1 MNKTKASNALPP
13 QKRMALYARV
23 STQEQT
29 KGQYPSCESQI
40 EELEAHCKAKGWH
53 VEAVIKDEAVS
64 AGSLKRPGL
73 SRLRSLVEDEQ
84 IDGVVCTWYDRM
96 TRSRDFYVLDKEFKT
111 HNVSFITLHDPT
123 DRHTASGRFMET
135 LLVAA
140 KTYEREQT
148 GEKVH
153 TKMQMRAE
161 KGLWNGGYV
170 PFGFRRED
178 PTHVILPNEKMTS
191 LVQQLFQVYVETRS
205 DFAVR
210 DWLRARQ
217 IPAPNGNPV
226 WSVGTLRDLLSSR
239 RYIGEIEINKQNEDR
254 SEVPESEAYRI
265 VKAPHG
271 EIVPRELWELAQS
284 LRQEKAEA
292 NPNNPSVVRS
302 RGRSYAWSKDQ
313 RVYPLQGLLSC
324 AICGSLMTPHY
335 VFHKAGKGR
344 RNDSFINHYVCTKH
358 RKYGTSCDHRN
369 RVLARVPEAWVLE
382 RVEDLAQ
389 TPLMLERAL
398 AHAIQKSEEASHPA
412 QEALAR
418 TRSGLAETEKQIDI
432 LMNTLALGTVTPALM
447 QLVNERAHQLK
458 VQRET
463 LRADQRRLL
472 SRIAPTENKPDAQAL
487 RTVLADFT
495 IVTRGAE
502 PVQLQRMLRLMV
514 RRITWNPEGCH
525 SIQLHKLPNRLPDLR
540 EEFKKERMET
550 QKEMSNPLAPEGAD
564 RFDISRWSDGPDRIR
579 TGDLLRDRQ
588 ACWASTPR
596 VQIVTATTE

>member
-1 MNKTKASNALPP
+1 MNKTKTSNATTPR
-13 QKRMALYARV
+13 KRMALYARV

-40 EELEAHCKAKGWH
+40 EELEAFCKAKGWQ
-53 VEAVIKDEAVS
+53 VEEAIKDEGVS
-64 AGSLKRPGL
+64 AGSLKRNGL
-73 SRLRSLVEDEQ
+73 SRLRHLVEDER
-84 IDGVVCTWYDRM
+84 IDGVVCTWYDRL

-111 HNVSFITLHDPT
+111 HNVAFITLHDPT

-148 GEKVH
+148 GEKVR

-161 KGLWNGGYV
+161 KGMWNGGYV
-170 PFGFRRED
+170 PFGFRRQD
-178 PTHVILPNEKMTS
+178 QTQVLLPDEEMTS

-210 DWLRARQ
+210 DWLKARQ
-217 IPAPNGNPV
+217 IPAPNGNLV
-226 WSVGTLRDLLSSR
+226 WSVGTLRDLLSNR
-239 RYIGEIEINKQNEDR
+239 RYIGEIEINKTNKGKGD
-254 SEVPESEAYRI
+254 VPESEAYRI

-271 EIVPRELWELAQS
+271 EIVPRELWELAQA
-284 LRQEKAEA
+284 LRQEKAA
-292 NPNNPSVVRS
+292 INPNNPGVVRN

-324 AICGSLMTPHY
+324 AVCGSLMTPHY

-369 RVLARVPEAWVLE
+369 RVLARIAESWVLE

-389 TPLMLERAL
+389 APLVLERAL
-398 AHAIQKSEEASHPA
+398 SHALRKSEAALGPT

-418 TRSGLAETEKQIDI
+418 TRSGLTETDKQIDT
-432 LMNTLALGTVTPALM
+432 LMDTLASGAATPALM

-458 VQRET
+458 VQREA
-463 LRADQRRLL
+463 LRADQRLL
-472 SRIAPTENKPDAQAL
+472 VGRIAPLEQKPDVHSL
-487 RTVLADFT
+487 RAVLSDFT
-495 IVTRGAE
+495 RMTRAAE
-502 PVQLQRMLRLMV
+502 PVQVQRLLHLMV
-514 RRITWNPEGCH
+514 RRVSWNPEGRH
-525 SIQLHKLPNRLPDLR
+525 SMQLYKLPDLR
-540 EEFKKERMET
+540 QEHKIEKMET
-550 QKEMSNPLAPEGAD
+550 QKEMPNPLAPVSAN

-588 ACWASTPR
+588 TC
-596 VQIVTATTE
+596 